1 MLGPYPEFAT
11 LHDAFRPQILRYV
24 TSLVGERDAE
34 DVTQEVLAKVSEGLE
49 QFRGEAAPS
58 TWIFRIATNA
68 ALDRLRSPR
77 VRQAALEVSTSPSGS
92 DGAAGRALIDRLPD
106 EHTPSAETLVIRQQM
121 NDCIRQFI
129 DDLPD
134 NYRVIILLS
143 DLEGFKNGEIAGI
156 LGVSLSAVKIR
167 LHRARKELKK
177 KLEVGCDFYRGERN
191 EIACDRKAAPAAS
204 SR

>member
-11 LHDAFRPQILRYV
+11 LHDDFRPQILRYV

-49 QFRGEAAPS
+49 QFRGDAALS

-68 ALDRLRSPR
+68 ALDRLRSRR
-77 VRQAALEVSTSPSGS
+77 VRQALEVSASPSGS

-106 EHTPSAETLVIRQQM
+106 EQTPSAETLVIRQEM
-121 NDCIRQFI
+121 NDCIRRFI
-129 DDLPD
+129 DDLPA

-143 DLEGFKNGEIAGI
+143 DLEGFRNSEIAAI

-177 KLEVGCDFYRGERN
+177 KLEVGCDFYREERN
-191 EIACDRKAAPAAS
+191 EIACDRKAAPPAS